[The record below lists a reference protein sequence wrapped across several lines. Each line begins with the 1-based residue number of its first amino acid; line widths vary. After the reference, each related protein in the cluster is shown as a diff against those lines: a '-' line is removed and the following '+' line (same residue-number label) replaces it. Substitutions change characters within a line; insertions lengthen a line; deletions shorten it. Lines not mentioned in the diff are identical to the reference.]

1 MRRVSDA
8 QANELLAWLDQSLS
22 PHTRSTGYDHHGWAD
37 SIWVLHAMFER
48 PGMPGLTH
56 QELRRQLDPDGVG
69 ERPTADDLRA
79 LFSRG
84 LNDIDDSELEE
95 LVAAVRRSGG
105 PGGGVVVASVD
116 GLIDTGIPLGFVETP
131 HGTHWRRLRWAEL
144 AQRDGRRLG
153 ADVQWPGYAWF
164 AQSFPVGIQP
174 PPEGSL
180 DELTLHAL
188 IRVLERNSSP
198 EVLADCVA
206 YYSDVAT
213 FGRDERFVF
222 TGDLRDVP
230 RLLSGEHHMK
240 ATPSNL
246 WPADKSWFVYTDAD
260 LMATKVS
267 GSAELIAAISAEEE
281 LETLR
286 WEPSI
291 GTYTRLNDIDVI
303 PVHRGDDAAP
313 TINLPHPPGWVDAAV
328 GEGTYA
334 GIIYT
339 GPEAATYTPGIT
351 ATVSK
356 LTAKHTDIQ
365 QIIDLAPG
373 QLRSVPGFQPSNKG
387 SAGTLAGFPA
397 YRISGTK
404 AIDGTAMVILQTIA
418 VIESTGAVYL
428 LWLYSYGL
436 ASQRD
441 IVSAATDV
449 VYTATEVV
457 VGT

>member
-1 MRRVSDA
+1 MRRVSNA
-8 QANELLAWLDQSLS
+8 EANNLISWLDQPGS
-22 PHTRSTGYDHHGWAD
+22 PPIRSTGYDHHGWAE

-69 ERPTADDLRA
+69 ERPTADELRA
-79 LFSRG
+79 LLSRG
-84 LNDIDDSELEE
+84 LNEVADSELEE

-105 PGGGVVVASVD
+105 PGGGVVVATAD

-131 HGTHWRRLRWAEL
+131 HGTDWRRLRWADL
-144 AQRDGRRLG
+144 AEREGRGLG
-153 ADVQWPGYAWF
+153 ADVRWPGYAWF
-164 AQSFPVGIQP
+164 SESFPVGIQP

-188 IRVLERNSSP
+188 IRVLGRTSP
-198 EVLADCVA
+198 PDVVADCVA
-206 YYSDVAT
+206 YYSAVAT
-213 FGRDERFVF
+213 FGRNERFVF

-230 RLLSGEHHMK
+230 QLLSGEHRMK

-246 WPADKSWFVYTDAD
+246 WPADRSWFVYTDAD

-267 GSAELIAAISAEEE
+267 GSAELIATIEADEE
-281 LETLR
+281 LETLH

-291 GTYTRLNDIDVI
+291 GTYAHLNNIDVT
-303 PVHRGDDAAP
+303 PVHRGENAAP
-313 TINLPHPPGWVDAAV
+313 TINLPRPPGWVDADLS
-328 GEGTYA
+328 EGTYS
-334 GIIYT
+334 GIVYS
-339 GPEAATYTPGIT
+339 GPEAAAYAPGIT

-356 LTAKHTDIQ
+356 LTAKHIDTQ
-365 QIIDLAPG
+365 QIIGLAPG
-373 QLRSVPGFQPSNKG
+373 QLRSVPGFHPSNKG

-397 YRISGTK
+397 YRIAGTK
-404 AIDGTAMVILQTIA
+404 VINGTSLVILQNIA
-418 VIESTGAVYL
+418 VIESSSAVYL

-449 VYTATEVV
+449 VYMQVTIST
-457 VGT
+457 